1 MDTAT
6 IIHLYT
12 NEFARN
18 QLAEKY
24 PGTQA
29 RFLDPATFE
38 IAAIC

>member
-1 MDTAT
+1 LNTAT

-24 PGTQA
+24 PGTRG
-29 RFLDPATFE
+29 RFHDPAIFD